1 MGANLEV
8 EMLDLRIGLRDA
20 SRESFEDIR
29 VFRIYAGEVQ
39 SGLKENVKVGFT
51 TSEHKPIRK
60 TLVL

>member
-8 EMLDLRIGLRDA
+8 EMLQGSLSKI
-20 SRESFEDIR
+20 SEFFE
-29 VFRIYAGEVQ
+29 FTLEKAQ

>member
-29 VFRIYAGEVQ
+29 VFRIYAGE
-39 SGLKENVKVGFT
+39 SAIGF
-51 TSEHKPIRK
+51 EGKC
-60 TLVL
+60 